1 MRPYPVIDPR
11 ATGEN
16 ILRRRRELGYSVLD
30 VQKYLNLACPQ
41 AVYHWQ
47 KGRALPSLDNFFA
60 LSLMLDTTVNELI
73 AEHKEVMRNNYT
85 VKAKNGSPIL
95 ALSVFYEA
103 VIVLAKDWNK

>member
-16 ILRRRRELGYSVLD
+16 ILRRRRELGYSVPD

-73 AEHKEVMRNNYT
+73 AEHKEV
-85 VKAKNGSPIL
+85 
-95 ALSVFYEA
+95 
-103 VIVLAKDWNK
+103 

>member
-30 VQKYLNLACPQ
+30 VQKYLNLACP
-41 AVYHWQ
+41 
-47 KGRALPSLDNFFA
+47 SLDNFFA

-73 AEHKEVMRNNYT
+73 AEHKEV
-85 VKAKNGSPIL
+85 
-95 ALSVFYEA
+95 
-103 VIVLAKDWNK
+103 